1 MKRMTFDE
9 VMSSKEYTLV
19 MDGTAPIGAAT
30 YRHNVTGEVVLV
42 VMNEEVFNMAQNT
55 VNTQATNNT
64 ANNMEGITMNENT
77 MNNATANN
85 NNAQEGKKMTLKERM
100 AAAYGK
106 VEKVDWEAMGTKALN
121 RSGYGIG
128 YGTRTATNEV
138 KYAAS
143 KIKNAVCGTKAV
155 QIFTDGY
162 YEGTAQ
168 ADYDFA
174 QRCIKR
180 EEKARAKADA
190 KAAKAAAKAAKAA
203 ANELFD
209 EFEDS
214 VCGDGIWNAQ

>member
-1 MKRMTFDE
+1 
-9 VMSSKEYTLV
+9 
-19 MDGTAPIGAAT
+19 
-30 YRHNVTGEVVLV
+30 
-42 VMNEEVFNMAQNT
+42 MNETMIIAT
-55 VNTQATNNT
+55 VNNNTTNNG
-64 ANNMEGITMNENT
+64 GITMNENT

-85 NNAQEGKKMTLKERM
+85 NNVQEGKKMTLKERM

-174 QRCIKR
+174 QRCVKR

-190 KAAKAAAKAAKAA
+190 KAAKAAAE
-203 ANELFD
+203 ELFD

-214 VCGDGIWNAQ
+214 VCGDGVWNAQ

>member
-1 MKRMTFDE
+1 
-9 VMSSKEYTLV
+9 
-19 MDGTAPIGAAT
+19 
-30 YRHNVTGEVVLV
+30 
-42 VMNEEVFNMAQNT
+42 
-55 VNTQATNNT
+55 
-64 ANNMEGITMNENT
+64 MNENT
-77 MNNATANN
+77 MIIATVNNNTTNNGGITMMNETMNNSTTN

-106 VEKVDWEAMGTKALN
+106 VEKVDWEAIGTKALN

-155 QIFTDGY
+155 QTFTDGY

-174 QRCIKR
+174 QRCVKR

-190 KAAKAAAKAAKAA
+190 KAAEAAAQ
-203 ANELFD
+203 ELFD
-209 EFEDS
+209 EMM
-214 VCGDGIWNAQ
+214 A

>member
-1 MKRMTFDE
+1 
-9 VMSSKEYTLV
+9 
-19 MDGTAPIGAAT
+19 
-30 YRHNVTGEVVLV
+30 
-42 VMNEEVFNMAQNT
+42 MNENTMIIAT
-55 VNTQATNNT
+55 VNNT
-64 ANNMEGITMNENT
+64 TNNMEGNTMMNET

-155 QIFTDGY
+155 QTFTDGY

-174 QRCIKR
+174 QRCVKR

-190 KAAKAAAKAAKAA
+190 KAAEAAAQ
-203 ANELFD
+203 EMID
-209 EFEDS
+209 EMM
-214 VCGDGIWNAQ
+214 A

>member
-1 MKRMTFDE
+1 
-9 VMSSKEYTLV
+9 
-19 MDGTAPIGAAT
+19 
-30 YRHNVTGEVVLV
+30 
-42 VMNEEVFNMAQNT
+42 
-55 VNTQATNNT
+55 
-64 ANNMEGITMNENT
+64 MNENT
-77 MNNATANN
+77 MIIATVNNNNNSINGGITMMNEAMNNATNN

-143 KIKNAVCGTKAV
+143 KIKNAICGTKAV
-155 QIFTDGY
+155 QTFTDGY

-174 QRCIKR
+174 QRCVKR

-190 KAAKAAAKAAKAA
+190 KAAEAAAQ
-203 ANELFD
+203 ELFD
-209 EFEDS
+209 EMM
-214 VCGDGIWNAQ
+214 A

>member
-1 MKRMTFDE
+1 MKRMSFDE

-19 MDGTAPIGAAT
+19 MNGTAPIGAVT

-42 VMNEEVFNMAQNT
+42 VMNEEVFNMAHNT

-64 ANNMEGITMNENT
+64 TNNMEGNTMMNET

-138 KYAAS
+138 KYTAS

-155 QIFTDGY
+155 QTFTDGY

-174 QRCIKR
+174 QRCVKR

-190 KAAKAAAKAAKAA
+190 KAAEAAAQ
-203 ANELFD
+203 EMID
-209 EFEDS
+209 EMM
-214 VCGDGIWNAQ
+214 A

>member
-1 MKRMTFDE
+1 
-9 VMSSKEYTLV
+9 
-19 MDGTAPIGAAT
+19 
-30 YRHNVTGEVVLV
+30 
-42 VMNEEVFNMAQNT
+42 MNETMIIAT
-55 VNTQATNNT
+55 VNNNTTNNG
-64 ANNMEGITMNENT
+64 GITMNENT
-77 MNNATANN
+77 MNNATAN

-155 QIFTDGY
+155 QTFTDGY

-174 QRCIKR
+174 QRCVKR

-190 KAAKAAAKAAKAA
+190 KAAEAAAQ
-203 ANELFD
+203 ELFD
-209 EFEDS
+209 EMM
-214 VCGDGIWNAQ
+214 A

>member
-1 MKRMTFDE
+1 MKRMSFDE

-55 VNTQATNNT
+55 VNTQVTNNT
-64 ANNMEGITMNENT
+64 ANNMEGNTMMNEA
-77 MNNATANN
+77 MNNVTVNN
-85 NNAQEGKKMTLKERM
+85 NNAQEEKKMTFKERM

-155 QIFTDGY
+155 QTFTDGY

-190 KAAKAAAKAAKAA
+190 KAAKAAAD
-203 ANELFD
+203 ELFD